1 MSADPLNATLIER
14 HDLNEMLSI
23 VRVRPD
29 SGRVPDFTP
38 GQFITLGLP
47 KEIPAEV
54 AAIRPRRPGRT
65 PMTRR
70 AYSIASPPGETEAY
84 ELFVVLV
91 TEGKLT
97 PKMWTLSEGDRLW
110 MDEVA
115 KGEFTLERVP
125 AGQDLV
131 LISTGTGIAPFMSML
146 RHYRGTGRWRRV
158 VLINGVRRVSDL
170 GYRAE
175 LEAICR
181 EDASVR
187 HVPVVSREGK
197 ADGWDGLHGR
207 VPAVLEPETYERLV
221 GSPLDPA
228 SCQVCLCGNP
238 GMIDDVEALLHER
251 GFRTQTD
258 DQPGNIHVE
267 RYW

>member
-1 MSADPLNATLIER
+1 MNTDPLNATLAER

-29 SGRVPDFTP
+29 SGRVPDFMP

-47 KEIPAEV
+47 KDISPEV
-54 AAIRPRRPGRT
+54 AAIRPPRPGRT

-70 AYSIASPPGETEAY
+70 AYSIGSPPSETDSY

-91 TEGKLT
+91 AEGKLT
-97 PKMWTLSEGDRLW
+97 PRMWTLNVGDRLW
-110 MDEVA
+110 MDDTA
-115 KGEFTLERVP
+115 KGEFTLEGVP
-125 AGQDLV
+125 PGQDVV

-146 RHYRGTGRWRRV
+146 RHYRGTGRWRRLV
-158 VLINGVRRVSDL
+158 MINGVRRVSDL

-181 EDASVR
+181 EDASVC
-187 HVPVVSREGK
+187 HIPVVSREGA
-197 ADGWDGLHGR
+197 ADGWSGLHGR
-207 VPAVLEPETYERLV
+207 VPVALEPATYERLV

-228 SCQVCLCGNP
+228 CCHVFLCGNP
-238 GMIDDVEALLHER
+238 GMIDDVEALLQAC